1 MTAATE
7 VGATRSNPMPAARTL
22 LPSQP
27 VGSYSQHVERYGRPP
42 TNPLDE
48 LIRWAGEVGLA
59 GRGGAG
65 FPLSRKLSAV
75 AAGGR
80 NAVLMVNWCDGDPT
94 SLKDLALAEVSPHL
108 VLDGAVTMARALHAR
123 RLIVATHQGSTILRL
138 VAAAVAERPEAAR
151 VELLPVPPRFVASEA
166 SSLVSLVN
174 DHDARPLGR
183 LAPIWEHGV
192 DGRPTL
198 VTNAET
204 AAQLAVLAAVGS
216 RSYAAVG
223 DPSEPG
229 TALISV
235 GGRVARPAVFECAT
249 GSRLAEVL
257 AAAGAPQYGWALV
270 GGLGGGWIE
279 VDRLARSRFTTAA
292 LRAAGV
298 PRGVGSVTV
307 LGEGCV
313 LAETGRALT
322 YLAEAGA
329 GRCGP
334 CMFGLPAIAGDMVAL
349 SAGDPDA
356 LARLI
361 RRFPVIQ
368 MRGGRAHP
376 DGAVALARS
385 AVSVLTGP
393 LRRHLDDHVRR
404 GGCGAPAVLPLG
416 ARR

>member
-1 MTAATE
+1 MTTATQ
-7 VGATRSNPMPAARTL
+7 VRHAWQYPVPTAGRL
-22 LPSQP
+22 LPTEP
-27 VGSYSQHVERYGRPP
+27 VGNYSEHRARYGPP
-42 TNPLDE
+42 PAIPLGQLVRLAE
-48 LIRWAGEVGLA
+48 EAGMA

-75 AAGGR
+75 AAAGKG
-80 NAVLMVNWCDGDPT
+80 AVLLVNWCEGDPT
-94 SLKDLALAEVSPHL
+94 SVKDLALAERSPHL
-108 VLDGAVTMARALHAR
+108 VLDGAVTMAGALQAR
-123 RLIVATHQGSTILRL
+123 RLIVAAHEGSAILRL
-138 VAAAVAERPEAAR
+138 VTAAVVERPQAAAL
-151 VELLPVPPRFVASEA
+151 ELLTVPRRFVASEA

-216 RSYAAVG
+216 RNFAAAG

-229 TALISV
+229 TALISI
-235 GGRVARPAVFECAT
+235 GGRVARPGAYETAT
-249 GSRLAEVL
+249 GSRLADVL
-257 AAAGAPQYGWALV
+257 AAAGAPEFGWALV
-270 GGLGGGWIE
+270 GGLAGGWIE

-298 PRGVGSVTV
+298 PRGVGSITV

-313 LAETGRALT
+313 LAETSRALA

-334 CMFGLPAIAGDMVAL
+334 CMFGLPAIAGDMADL

-356 LARLI
+356 LARLN

-368 MRGGRAHP
+368 MRGGCAHP

-385 AVSVLTGP
+385 AVTAVTGP
-393 LRRHLDDHVRR
+393 LRGHLDDHLRR
-404 GGCGAPAVLPLG
+404 GGCVAPAVLPLG
-416 ARR
+416 ARS